1 MPKNF
6 DLNHSLHIYLLLLLK
21 FNMRFRLTVLIIL
34 IFNLGLTQERRVI
47 TTAVPFLMIA
57 SDARAAGVGEQG
69 VATSTDNFSQ
79 HWNPSKYVFSEFSSG
94 VSFSY
99 TPYLSKLVNDI
110 FLANISYYNKLD
122 ERSSWSASLKYFS
135 LGDIDILQNPLDI
148 PIIENPNEFTLDA
161 AYSLKLNENFAL
173 AVTGRFLLSDV
184 KLQTFDSETE
194 AASSFA
200 VDISGYYESDISS
213 YKNFDGIFRGGF
225 NFSNIGPKMK
235 YSKLNN
241 GTESFLPTNLR
252 LGTGFEFI
260 FDSNNSIAITLE
272 INKLL
277 VPSPSQEVL
286 NSSGDIVAYRQ
297 PDIGF
302 LQGIFKSFGDAPD
315 GFSEELN
322 ELTYSLGLEYSF
334 NKSFYLRS
342 GYFSEHE
349 LKGSRK
355 FITIGSGFNTSNNLK
370 IDLSYLI
377 STSDVISPLE
387 NTVRLSLGFNF
398 Q

>member
-1 MPKNF
+1 MVR
-6 DLNHSLHIYLLLLLK
+6 LNYS
-21 FNMRFRLTVLIIL
+21 IIFIL
-34 IFNLGLTQERRVI
+34 FSIFSSFTQERRVI

-57 SDARAAGVGEQG
+57 SDARAAGIGEQG
-69 VATSTDNFSQ
+69 VATSMDNFSQ

-94 VSFSY
+94 IAFSY

-110 FLANISYYNKLD
+110 FLANISYYNKIN
-122 ERSSWSASLKYFS
+122 ERSAWSASLKYFS

-148 PIIENPNEFTLDA
+148 PIIENPNEFTIDA

-173 AVTGRFLLSDV
+173 SVGGRFLLSDV
-184 KLQTFDSETE
+184 KLQTLDSETE
-194 AASSFA
+194 AASSVA
-200 VDISGYYESDISS
+200 VDISGFFESDITS
-213 YKNFDGIFRGGF
+213 YRNYDGILRAGF
-225 NFSNIGPKMK
+225 NISNIGPKMK

-252 LGTGFEFI
+252 FGTGFEFI
-260 FDSNNSIAITLE
+260 FDSNNSFTISVEL
-272 INKLL
+272 NKLL
-277 VPSPSQEVL
+277 VPSPSEEVF
-286 NSSGDIVAYRQ
+286 NVEGDLVAYRQ
-297 PDIGF
+297 PDVGF
-302 LQGIFKSFGDAPD
+302 LQGIFNSFNDAPD
-315 GFSEELN
+315 GFSEELK

-334 NKSFYLRS
+334 NKSFFLRS

-355 FITIGSGFNTSNNLK
+355 FITIGTGFNTDRNLK

-387 NTVRLSLGFNF
+387 NTLRLSLGFNF
-398 Q
+398 

>member
-1 MPKNF
+1 MPKNI
-6 DLNHSLHIYLLLLLK
+6 DLNHSLHFYLLLLLK
-21 FNMRFRLTVLIIL
+21 FNMRFKLSILIIL

-122 ERSSWSASLKYFS
+122 ERSSWSVSLKYFS

-241 GTESFLPTNLR
+241 GTESYLPTNLR

>member
-21 FNMRFRLTVLIIL
+21 FNMRFILTVLIIL

-200 VDISGYYESDISS
+200 VDISGYYESDRSS

>member
-1 MPKNF
+1 MIR
-6 DLNHSLHIYLLLLLK
+6 LNY
-21 FNMRFRLTVLIIL
+21 TIIL
-34 IFNLGLTQERRVI
+34 IVFSIFSSFSQERRVI

-57 SDARAAGVGEQG
+57 SDARAAGIGEQG
-69 VATSTDNFSQ
+69 VATSMDNFSQ
-79 HWNPSKYVFSEFSSG
+79 HWNPSKYVFSESNSG
-94 VSFSY
+94 VAFSY

-110 FLANISYYNKLD
+110 FLANISYYNKTN
-122 ERSSWSASLKYFS
+122 ERSAWSASLKYFS

-148 PIIENPNEFTLDA
+148 PIIENPNEFTIDA

-173 AVTGRFLLSDV
+173 SVGGRFLLSDV
-184 KLQTFDSETE
+184 KLQTLDSETE
-194 AASSFA
+194 AASSVA
-200 VDISGYYESDISS
+200 VDISGFFQSDIKS
-213 YKNFDGIFRGGF
+213 YKNYDGILRAGF
-225 NFSNIGPKMK
+225 NISNIGPKMK

-252 LGTGFEFI
+252 FGSGFEFI
-260 FDSNNSIAITLE
+260 FDSNNSFTISVEL
-272 INKLL
+272 NKLL
-277 VPSPSQEVL
+277 VPSPSEEVF
-286 NSSGDIVAYRQ
+286 NVNGDLVAYRQ
-297 PDIGF
+297 PDVGF
-302 LQGIFKSFGDAPD
+302 LQGIFNSFNDAPD
-315 GFSEELN
+315 GFSEELK

-334 NKSFYLRS
+334 NKSFFLRS

-355 FITIGSGFNTSNNLK
+355 FITIGTGFSTDRNLK

-387 NTVRLSLGFNF
+387 NTLRLSLGFNF

>member
-1 MPKNF
+1 MAK
-6 DLNHSLHIYLLLLLK
+6 
-21 FNMRFRLTVLIIL
+21 MRYQLLIIL
-34 IFNLGLTQERRVI
+34 MLISNSINSQERRVI

-57 SDARAAGVGEQG
+57 SDARAAGIGEQG
-69 VATSTDNFSQ
+69 VATSMDNFSQ
-79 HWNPSKYVFSEFSSG
+79 HWNPSKYVFSESSSG
-94 VSFSY
+94 LAFSY

-110 FLANISYYNKLD
+110 FLANISYYKKVD

-161 AYSLKLNENFAL
+161 AYSLKLSENFAL
-173 AVTGRFLLSDV
+173 SVAGRFLLSDV

-200 VDISGYYESDISS
+200 VDISGYFESDTKS
-213 YKNFDGIFRGGF
+213 YRNFDGVLRAGF
-225 NFSNIGPKMK
+225 NISNIGPKMK

-241 GTESFLPTNLR
+241 GTESFIPTNLR
-252 LGTGFEFI
+252 LGSGFEFI
-260 FDSNNSIAITLE
+260 FDSNNSLAVTLE

-277 VPSPSQEVL
+277 VPSPSVEVF
-286 NSSGDIVAYRQ
+286 NSNGNIVAYRQ

-315 GFSEELN
+315 GIAEEFK
-322 ELTYSLGLEYSF
+322 ELTYSLGFEYSF
-334 NKSFYLRS
+334 NQSFFLRS

-355 FITIGSGFNTSNNLK
+355 FITIGTGFNTSRNLN

-387 NTVRLSLGFNF
+387 NTIRLSLGFNF

>member
-1 MPKNF
+1 
-6 DLNHSLHIYLLLLLK
+6 
-21 FNMRFRLTVLIIL
+21 MRYQLLIIL
-34 IFNLGLTQERRVI
+34 MLISNSINSQERRVI

-57 SDARAAGVGEQG
+57 SDARAAGIGEQG
-69 VATSTDNFSQ
+69 VATSMDNFSQ
-79 HWNPSKYVFSEFSSG
+79 HWNPSKYVFSESSSG
-94 VSFSY
+94 LAFSY

-110 FLANISYYNKLD
+110 FLANISYYKKVD

-161 AYSLKLNENFAL
+161 AYSLKLSENFAL
-173 AVTGRFLLSDV
+173 SVAGRFLLSDV

-200 VDISGYYESDISS
+200 VDISGYFESDTKS
-213 YKNFDGIFRGGF
+213 YRNFDGVIRAGF
-225 NFSNIGPKMK
+225 NISNIGPKMK

-241 GTESFLPTNLR
+241 GTESFIPTNLR
-252 LGTGFEFI
+252 LGSGFEFI
-260 FDSNNSIAITLE
+260 FDSNNSLAVTLE

-277 VPSPSQEVL
+277 VPSPSVEVF
-286 NSSGDIVAYRQ
+286 NSNGNIVAYRQ

-315 GFSEELN
+315 GIAEEFK
-322 ELTYSLGLEYSF
+322 ELTYSLGFEYSF
-334 NKSFYLRS
+334 NQSFFLRS

-355 FITIGSGFNTSNNLK
+355 FITIGTGFNTSRNLN

-377 STSDVISPLE
+377 SMSDVISPLE
-387 NTVRLSLGFNF
+387 NTIRLSLGFNF

>member
-1 MPKNF
+1 
-6 DLNHSLHIYLLLLLK
+6 
-21 FNMRFRLTVLIIL
+21 MRYQLLIIL
-34 IFNLGLTQERRVI
+34 MLISNSINSQERRVI

-57 SDARAAGVGEQG
+57 SDARAAGIGEQG
-69 VATSTDNFSQ
+69 VATSMDNFSQ
-79 HWNPSKYVFSEFSSG
+79 HWNPSKYVFSESSSG
-94 VSFSY
+94 LAFSY

-110 FLANISYYNKLD
+110 FLANISYYKKVD

-161 AYSLKLNENFAL
+161 AYSLKLSENFAL
-173 AVTGRFLLSDV
+173 SVAGRFLLSDV

-200 VDISGYYESDISS
+200 VDISGYFESDTKS
-213 YKNFDGIFRGGF
+213 YRNFDGVIRAGF
-225 NFSNIGPKMK
+225 NISNIGPKMK

-241 GTESFLPTNLR
+241 GTESFIPTNLR
-252 LGTGFEFI
+252 LGSGFEFI
-260 FDSNNSIAITLE
+260 FDSNNSLAVTLE

-277 VPSPSQEVL
+277 VPSPSVEVF
-286 NSSGDIVAYRQ
+286 NSNGNIVAYRQ

-315 GFSEELN
+315 GIAEEFK
-322 ELTYSLGLEYSF
+322 ELTYSLGFEYSF
-334 NKSFYLRS
+334 NQSFFLRS

-355 FITIGSGFNTSNNLK
+355 FITIGTGFNTSRNLN

-387 NTVRLSLGFNF
+387 NTIRLSLGFNF